1 MSYLQS
7 MLALLLSVSFAMSG
21 SSSLQ
26 AEETPAKQSTHKLL
40 FKYPNANDLYVYYAG
55 RSEPIAAVKG
65 KQLIVTQQIDPPDVE
80 KVTLLLT
87 AHTFI
92 TIANNDRAKA
102 DYAGAD
108 KHYKMAID
116 VSRKASLDNEMSE
129 RAELALAGL
138 YLKMTKSA
146 EAEQIYK
153 HWLAKVGSNG
163 ASLSDRAAIL
173 DNLAQALTQQR
184 KLTEAEQYNQ
194 QSIAIYRK
202 ISPKPLIDIA
212 DCLNNLALIQIK
224 QHKCT
229 EAETNIKESIKITEE
244 LGNAKGRAIKYDTLA
259 STYYCRGLFKEAA
272 QAHEKA
278 LAMMQ
283 QTFGPNHPECAI
295 CLGSIAHCYMA
306 MKDWDSASDYLQK
319 AIKIL
324 IDSHGSTSPAA
335 RQMMKDL
342 DLCLGQKTR

>member
-1 MSYLQS
+1 
-7 MLALLLSVSFAMSG
+7 MLALLLSVSFAMAGSG
-21 SSSLQ
+21 SLQ
-26 AEETPAKQSTHKLL
+26 AEEIPAQQSTRKLL
-40 FKYPNANDLYVYYAG
+40 FKYPNATDLYVYYAG
-55 RSEPIAAVKG
+55 GSAPIAAVKG

-92 TIANNDRAKA
+92 VIANADRAKA
-102 DYAGAD
+102 DYAEAE
-108 KHYKMAID
+108 KHYKMALD
-116 VSRKASLDNEMSE
+116 VSHKASPDNEMTE
-129 RAELALAGL
+129 RAELRLAGL
-138 YLKMTKSA
+138 YLKMSKSA

-153 HWLAKVGSNG
+153 HWLTT
-163 ASLSDRAAIL
+163 ASTDKASSSDRAAIL

-202 ISPKPLIDIA
+202 LTPKPMFDIA
-212 DCLNNLALIQIK
+212 ECLNNLALIQIK

-244 LGNAKGRAIKYDTLA
+244 LGDVKGRAIKYDTLA
-259 STYYCRGLFKEAA
+259 STYFCRGMFKESA

-278 LAMMQ
+278 LTMMQ

-295 CLGSIAHCYMA
+295 CMGSIAHCYMA
-306 MKDWDSASDYLQK
+306 MKDWDSASDYLKK

-324 IDSHGSTSPAA
+324 IDSQGSTSPAA
-335 RQMMKDL
+335 RQMIRDL
-342 DLCLGQKTR
+342 DLCLGQKAR